1 MIKSKDKEGDLP
13 MTINWQW
20 LVGMAIAALIG
31 WFVLAPLYEALGI

>member
-1 MIKSKDKEGDLP
+1 VTKQLREELP
-13 MTINWQW
+13 MTLNWQW